1 MQFQHLSEVP
11 AAICFLDG
19 GRKLYIIRSFET
31 QGTVLFG
38 TTPGIHSCEK
48 KVKLLI
54 IVLNQC
60 CRNNQRY
67 LLASKRSVTV
77 AFRSEKHISCM
88 LHLIIMYSVLSNW
101 LVQCNRAGS
110 CR

>member
-11 AAICFLDG
+11 AAICVLDG

-48 KVKLLI
+48 KGKV
-54 IVLNQC
+54 V
-60 CRNNQRY
+60 NNCAQ
-67 LLASKRSVTV
+67 S
-77 AFRSEKHISCM
+77 M
-88 LHLIIMYSVLSNW
+88 L
-101 LVQCNRAGS
+101 QK
-110 CR
+110 

>member
-11 AAICFLDG
+11 AAICVLDG

-38 TTPGIHSCEK
+38 TTPGIHSCEQ